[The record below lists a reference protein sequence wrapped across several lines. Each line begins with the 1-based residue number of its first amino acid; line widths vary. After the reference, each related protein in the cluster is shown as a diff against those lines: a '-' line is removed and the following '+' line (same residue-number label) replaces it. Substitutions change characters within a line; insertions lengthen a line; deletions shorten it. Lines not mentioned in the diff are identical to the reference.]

1 MLNLF
6 LAKVQLEDMNV
17 SLSFCWCL
25 LWTCGMCDFYRA
37 PVTPVGFYLSSLVA
51 SEYKGGTQ
59 VSLHLVSWCN
69 AVSCEKVKRQKMRCC
84 EPSWTAVA
92 ETEQR
97 NQQPTVVQSD
107 TDSANFAW
115 RIMMVWWTYPSEG
128 FLKVAFTERE
138 IFNQL
143 LKTFPNSS

>member
-1 MLNLF
+1 
-6 LAKVQLEDMNV
+6 
-17 SLSFCWCL
+17 
-25 LWTCGMCDFYRA
+25 
-37 PVTPVGFYLSSLVA
+37 
-51 SEYKGGTQ
+51 
-59 VSLHLVSWCN
+59 
-69 AVSCEKVKRQKMRCC
+69 MRCC

-115 RIMMVWWTYPSEG
+115 RFMMVWWTYPSEG

-143 LKTFPNSS
+143 LKAFILNLFF

>member
-1 MLNLF
+1 MCKMDIL
-6 LAKVQLEDMNV
+6 QHY
-17 SLSFCWCL
+17 
-25 LWTCGMCDFYRA
+25 GMIA
-37 PVTPVGFYLSSLVA
+37 
-51 SEYKGGTQ
+51 
-59 VSLHLVSWCN
+59 
-69 AVSCEKVKRQKMRCC
+69 
-84 EPSWTAVA
+84 A

-143 LKTFPNSS
+143 LKAFILNLFF